1 MSYCFLSLSD
11 PREEV
16 EEVEEEKL
24 VEESPSSSVSEL
36 HSHQKGE
43 ESEDSVRSSSAGTF
57 FFSFVSEEVSLRG
70 WGRWGRKTY

>member
-11 PREEV
+11 PR

-36 HSHQKGE
+36 HSHQNGE
-43 ESEDSVRSSSAGTF
+43 ESEDSVKSSSAGTF
-57 FFSFVSEEVSLRG
+57 FFFCFVSEGVSLRG
-70 WGRWGRKTY
+70 WGGGEKTY